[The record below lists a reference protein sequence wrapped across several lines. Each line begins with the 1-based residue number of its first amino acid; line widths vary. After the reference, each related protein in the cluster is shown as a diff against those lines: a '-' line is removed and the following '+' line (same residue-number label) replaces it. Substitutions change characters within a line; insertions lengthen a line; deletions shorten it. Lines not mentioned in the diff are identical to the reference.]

1 MYFSVYVA
9 RARALM
15 YIPLF
20 CYGFLFLFFFFAF
33 CLRLLKDSI
42 CGIMRM
48 SRTIRGVIVIHVRIH
63 YTRSIRTTATTPSF
77 RCSFFAHYIVY
88 VTMSLRRERVYLYAV
103 YLQTRDNQKRRRFL
117 RAAIIERRRRMTNS
131 EGRQTRPF
139 VKNVVRY

>member
-1 MYFSVYVA
+1 MAFYFY
-9 RARALM
+9 
-15 YIPLF
+15 
-20 CYGFLFLFFFFAF
+20 FFFRFLPPSAKGFHLRNNANVAYNTRRYHCTRTYTLYAF
-33 CLRLLKDSI
+33 DKNA
-42 CGIMRM
+42 
-48 SRTIRGVIVIHVRIH
+48 
-63 YTRSIRTTATTPSF
+63 ATTPSL